1 VKPKWGCYK
10 GHQVL
15 CFAQILYG
23 CYQVKHLPGASMGI
37 GGERGCVNL
46 AKGLGNESENKGK
59 RGRSSIASY
68 VLNIAVL

>member
-1 VKPKWGCYK
+1 
-10 GHQVL
+10 
-15 CFAQILYG
+15 
-23 CYQVKHLPGASMGI
+23 MGI